1 MITIQGIKIGNP
13 ADVEGLANLIDSIA
27 DPHCQPS
34 HVAEKLFGLMVM
46 LDAADD
52 DDRNV
57 IIERIRDFACIH
69 TEQGREAIKAM
80 SLAIL
85 DS

>member
-1 MITIQGIKIGNP
+1 MITIQGIKIENP

-34 HVAEKLFGLMVM
+34 RVAEKLFGLMVM

-52 DDRNV
+52 DKNV
-57 IIERIRDFACIH
+57 IIERVRDFAYIH